1 MAKEKILVVDDEL
14 GVRNTLTSILE
25 DEGYSADSV
34 ESGEACLE
42 SARSMNYQAIL
53 LDIWLPGMDGIETL
67 KALRKLGLESAVIM
81 ISGHGTI
88 ETAVRATKLGAFD
101 FIEKPLSL
109 EKTILVLRN
118 AIRHKKLLEK
128 HKILEE
134 ELRKDTMLIGESR
147 EVSKLRADIEQAAP
161 TGVPVLITGE
171 NGSGKELVARMIHFK
186 SPRSEEA
193 FIALN
198 CAALEEEIL
207 RHELFGYE
215 KEAFSWAEKSK
226 KGKLE
231 MAHEGTLFLDNIDA
245 LSKETQLK
253 LYKALE
259 DKSYEPYGSEKKI
272 RTDVRIISS
281 AESSLEEAVQQNKFL
296 KETFFKISVIALA
309 IPPLRQRKED
319 IQALAE
325 YFLKRFSHEYGKSP
339 KKLSPK
345 GIDVLKSY
353 HWPGNVRELKNIMER
368 LAIMVQEEIIE
379 PQALSVLLHPLRI
392 SAPVKKTSLSFQALH
407 QALYSYEKNYIE
419 RVLKS
424 VENNMEKASKIL
436 KLDRSALEERM
447 KFFKIGAVNFLD
459 KEK

>member
-14 GVRNTLTSILE
+14 GVRKTLTSILE

-34 ESGEACLE
+34 ETGEACLE
-42 SARSMNYQAIL
+42 SARSLNYQAIL
-53 LDIWLPGMDGIETL
+53 LDIWLPGIDGIETL
-67 KALRKLGLESAVIM
+67 KALRNLGSESAVIM

-88 ETAVRATKLGAFD
+88 ETAVKATKLGAFD

-134 ELRKDTMLIGESR
+134 ELRKDTTLIGESK
-147 EVSKLRADIEQAAP
+147 EASKLREDIEQAAP
-161 TGVPVLITGE
+161 TGAPVLITGE

-193 FIALN
+193 LIALN
-198 CAALEEEIL
+198 CGALEEEVL
-207 RHELFGYE
+207 RYELFGYE
-215 KEAFSWAEKSK
+215 KGAFSWAVKSK

-245 LSKETQLK
+245 VSAEIQFK
-253 LYKALE
+253 LYKTLE
-259 DKSYEPYGSEKKI
+259 ERSYEAYGSEKKI

-281 AESSLEEAVQQNKFL
+281 AESSLEEAVKQDKFL
-296 KETFFKISVIALA
+296 KETFFKISVIALT

-319 IQALAE
+319 IHALAG
-325 YFLKRFSHEYGKSP
+325 YFLNGFSHEYGKSP

-345 GIDVLKSY
+345 GVDVLKSY
-353 HWPGNVRELKNIMER
+353 PWPGNVRELKNIMER
-368 LAIMVQEEIIE
+368 VAIMVQEEVIE
-379 PQALSVLLHPLRI
+379 PQHLTVLLRPSPI
-392 SAPVKKTSLSFQALH
+392 SETAEDAPRFFQALH
-407 QALYSYEKNYIE
+407 PALYSYEKNYIE
-419 RVLKS
+419 NVLKS
-424 VENNMEKASKIL
+424 VQNNMEKASKIL
-436 KLDRSALEERM
+436 KLDLSALKERM
-447 KFFKIGAVNFLD
+447 KFLGIDV
-459 KEK
+459 